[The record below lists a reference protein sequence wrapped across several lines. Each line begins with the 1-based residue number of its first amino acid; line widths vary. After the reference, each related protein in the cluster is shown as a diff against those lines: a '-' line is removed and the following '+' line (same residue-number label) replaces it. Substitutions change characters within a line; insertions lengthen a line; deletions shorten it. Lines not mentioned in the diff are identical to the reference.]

1 MSSVADANTGG
12 PRKSAAQATSLTS
25 GVACFQEQASPRQ
38 GAVRACAILKMD
50 LQSIGLDILAR
61 HEDVDV
67 QLVRPEE
74 AAEHQIHLPNS
85 LIIEIHAADVT
96 FASSVL
102 DESIKLGMHGKS
114 RPARWE

>member
-1 MSSVADANTGG
+1 MGQCAH
-12 PRKSAAQATSLTS
+12 AQ
-25 GVACFQEQASPRQ
+25 FQKWT
-38 GAVRACAILKMD
+38 CKAIR
-50 LQSIGLDILAR
+50 LDILAR

-67 QLVRPEE
+67 QLMRPEE
-74 AAEHQIHLPNS
+74 AAERQIHLPNS